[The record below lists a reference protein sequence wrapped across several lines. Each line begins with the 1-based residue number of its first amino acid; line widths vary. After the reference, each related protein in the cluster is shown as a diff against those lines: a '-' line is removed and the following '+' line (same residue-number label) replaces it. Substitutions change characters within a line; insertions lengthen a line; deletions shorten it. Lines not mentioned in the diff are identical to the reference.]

1 MTDEQHDPE
10 DEQRDSEDEQH
21 DSDFENWAKK
31 CKLNLNSPTTSQL
44 YEYRMLT
51 VQEYISRFRRG
62 NIKAVLPNT
71 AKSMTVEEALRQ
83 GKVEKVDIRKLM
95 IQKRKKF
102 QK

>member
-10 DEQRDSEDEQH
+10 DEQHDSE
-21 DSDFENWAKK
+21 FENWAKK
-31 CKLNLNSPTTSQL
+31 CKLNLNSLTTSQL
-44 YEYRMLT
+44 YEHRTLT

-62 NIKAVLPNT
+62 NIKSVLPEA

-83 GKVEKVDIRKLM
+83 GKVDNVDIRKLM